1 MRPKALSLKNTYLGN
16 AKIARKM
23 RVRSIASS
31 TAIETRESISSIE
44 AKLRDSKRSAR
55 RAVTLA

>member
-1 MRPKALSLKNTYLGN
+1 MRSKALVLKNTYLGN

-31 TAIETRESISSIE
+31 TAIETQESISSIE
-44 AKLRDSKRSAR
+44 TKLMHSKRLAR
-55 RAVTLA
+55 HGITLA